1 VNAASAA
8 PPILSVTG
16 LSKSYGAVQAVRDV
30 SFEIAPREVC
40 GLIGPNGSGK
50 STLFDCITGLQTP
63 NCGAVTLEGQDI
75 TGWSMSRI
83 AHDGAMLRSFQ
94 RTVVFNSVTPVE
106 NLVIAGQ
113 MFRFPTLASTFSIG
127 RAARGR
133 IAALRE
139 RARELVETVGL
150 AHVAHL
156 PAGTLSFGQQKLLQ
170 FASMLMPSPKL
181 ILLDEP
187 LSGINP
193 KLIERVVDIILKAN
207 AEVGITFLVIEH
219 NMDVMM
225 SLCRRIIVMDQGAK
239 LAEGSP
245 DAIVRDKRVVEAYL
259 GG

>member
-1 VNAASAA
+1 M
-8 PPILSVTG
+8 
-16 LSKSYGAVQAVRDV
+16 
-30 SFEIAPREVC
+30 
-40 GLIGPNGSGK
+40 
-50 STLFDCITGLQTP
+50 
-63 NCGAVTLEGQDI
+63 
-75 TGWSMSRI
+75 W
-83 AHDGAMLRSFQ
+83 
-94 RTVVFNSVTPVE
+94 
-106 NLVIAGQ
+106 
-113 MFRFPTLASTFSIG
+113 
-127 RAARGR
+127 
-133 IAALRE
+133 
-139 RARELVETVGL
+139 
-150 AHVAHL
+150 HL

-207 AEVGITFLVIEH
+207 AELGITFLVIEH